1 MVLTVV
7 VLSPS
12 LSALSAPLFAPLA
25 MPEAAAKGWLGWV
38 ASEEVPLLLSLL
50 PFVSHPRA
58 LVRLLALAVF
68 AAALFI
74 PIGLLFLTY
83 WLPSDRGIWRGHV
96 IFFAAFY
103 VLSSTWVILPLG
115 LLGYCVDS
123 NYDRAMRSMSMEKN
137 QLSRLLSRLLAL
149 PFC

>member
-1 MVLTVV
+1 M
-7 VLSPS
+7 
-12 LSALSAPLFAPLA
+12 
-25 MPEAAAKGWLGWV
+25 
-38 ASEEVPLLLSLL
+38 
-50 PFVSHPRA
+50 
-58 LVRLLALAVF
+58 
-68 AAALFI
+68 
-74 PIGLLFLTY
+74 
-83 WLPSDRGIWRGHV
+83 

-123 NYDRAMRSMSMEKN
+123 NYDRVMRSMSMEKD